1 MGCYTNTG
9 YWDEEI
15 YRTGIVFILP
25 DNSLSPVFNT
35 RGITST
41 SLEPTDFLLYK
52 GEERVYISVNE
63 SDYSLTVETSEGAV
77 TSSIEN
83 AKGVFQ
89 INSNHTANNDY
100 TIFGIDFVV
109 TQEVL
114 SEIAKYA
121 KGFFSPRSTLFP
133 YSTLFRSSHPKFTS
147 WSAFCSPFRVVL

>member
-1 MGCYTNTG
+1 M
-9 YWDEEI
+9 
-15 YRTGIVFILP
+15 FILP

-63 SDYSLTVETSEGAV
+63 SDYSLTGETSEGAV

-121 KGFFSPRSTLFP
+121 KGFFFVRQKRIPL
-133 YSTLFRSSHPKFTS
+133 
-147 WSAFCSPFRVVL
+147 VLCQALTVGLDREAKIPVIQLVKGLITRLNLLSKDSLTMIEC